1 MIEITKENFEVE
13 VLKSDVP
20 VLVDFNAT
28 WCPPCRMLHPI
39 LEEVAKEADGKY
51 KVASVDVDN
60 NQELAMKYQV
70 SGIPTV
76 IVFKDGEVAQRSV
89 GLAPKDRILAM
100 LGQ

>member
-1 MIEITKENFEVE
+1 MIEITKENFEAE
-13 VLKSDVP
+13 VLKSDIP

-51 KVASVDVDN
+51 KVVSVDVDN